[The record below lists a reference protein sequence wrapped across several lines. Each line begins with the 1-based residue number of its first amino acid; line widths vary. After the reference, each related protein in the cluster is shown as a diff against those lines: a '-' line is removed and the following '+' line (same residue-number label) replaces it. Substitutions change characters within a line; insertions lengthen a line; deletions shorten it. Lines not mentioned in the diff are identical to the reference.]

1 MASYSLYNRLGLLSL
16 TLFLLSGLLFWTA
29 LSGSSMLW
37 LRLIS
42 GTLGLCLLLTS
53 FLYAWILFQQPTPRQ
68 TLTTVT
74 AHFLVRFLM
83 NEFGKREGRKLLELC
98 KNPMHHQERLLREII
113 KRNGPTVYG
122 RDHRLMEVNSLEQ
135 FRRQHP
141 LTSYEHF
148 RSYVNRMVEGER
160 DVLIHGLPTSYIRT
174 TGTTGKSKYIPQI
187 NRMRLISH
195 AMAIMSFVY
204 NDLYQVG
211 TLKKTLYFYVAPEIL
226 KTKSGVD
233 IETGATIPEGYDLGL
248 SGFSTPPAG
257 YKITTLH
264 EALYV
269 QLLFGLLDPDIGA
282 MVLGFVHFLESAM
295 KMLETNWK
303 QLVYDIKHG
312 TLNPTL
318 KLPAKIRRQL
328 SEDLTRHGADP
339 KRATQLEKEFEKGF
353 HRIVKR
359 IWPSIPGV
367 HGIDSSGSWPRISQ
381 TYAEG
386 LPLITLVYGCSEAF
400 MCVSPGPKVLKSG
413 YLPFVDR
420 ILFEFIR
427 EQDMGLDKPKTFFL
441 NEVEKGQNYEIVVTQ
456 GFGLYRYRL
465 GDVVRIEDFYENAP
479 VIEFLYRT
487 GQMLNLRFEKLDQT
501 LVLESVRAAVNR
513 WPGRCMLE
521 FAVAESTI
529 LTQDC
534 PVAEPDEV
542 APYYLFF
549 IELLETGKPLSDAEQ
564 RAIDE
569 ELRLRNSDYE
579 RLRREVS
586 ISHPRVLVVRPGTF
600 DDLKDYLLENTG
612 ATANQYKVPRKLRT
626 YAMVDNLLKGVV

>member
-1 MASYSLYNRLGLLSL
+1 MASYSLYNRLRVLST

-29 LSGSSMLW
+29 LSDSPRLW

-42 GTLGLCLLLTS
+42 GTLGLCLLLTA
-53 FLYAWILFQQPTPRQ
+53 FLYFWILIQQPTHRQ
-68 TLTTVT
+68 SLTTVT
-74 AHFLVRFLM
+74 AHFIISFLM
-83 NEFGKREGRKLLELC
+83 NFFGKRELNKLFHRC
-98 KNPMHHQERLLREII
+98 KNPMYHQERLLREII
-113 KRNGPTVYG
+113 KRNGATEYG
-122 RDHRLMEVNSLEQ
+122 RKHRLMEINSLEQ

-141 LTSYEHF
+141 LTNYEHF
-148 RSYVNRMVEGER
+148 RSYVDRMMEGER
-160 DVLIHGLPTSYIRT
+160 DVLIHGQPTSYIRT

-187 NRMRLISH
+187 KRMDIIMQF
-195 AMAIMSFVY
+195 MAILNYVY

-211 TLKKTLYFYVAPEIL
+211 PLRKSLYLYVAPEIQ

-233 IETGATIPEGYDLGL
+233 IETGATIAEGYDWGL

-257 YKITTLH
+257 FKITTLH

-269 QLLFGLLDPDIGA
+269 QLLFSLLDPDIGS

-303 QLVYDIKHG
+303 QLVYDIRHG
-312 TLNPTL
+312 TLNPAL
-318 KLPAKIRRQL
+318 KLPAEIRRKL
-328 SEDLTRHGADP
+328 SEDLARHGADP
-339 KRATQLEKEFEKGF
+339 KRAAQLEKEFEKGF
-353 HRIVKR
+353 RRIIQR
-359 IWPSIPGV
+359 IWPRIRGIHGV
-367 HGIDSSGSWPRISQ
+367 DSSGSWPRISQ

-386 LPLITLVYGCSEAF
+386 LPLVTLAYLCSEAF
-400 MCVSPGPKVLKSG
+400 MCVGPGPKFVRNG
-413 YLPFVDR
+413 YLPLVQQ

-427 EQDMGLDKPKTFFL
+427 EKDMSLDKPQTFFL

-456 GFGLYRYRL
+456 GFGLYRYRM

-501 LVLESVRAAVNR
+501 VVLESVRAAVNR

-529 LTQDC
+529 LSQDC
-534 PVAEPDEV
+534 QVAEPDEL

-549 IELLETGKPLSDAEQ
+549 IELLETGKPLSDAEK

-586 ISHPRVLVVRPGTF
+586 ISHPRVFVVRPGTF
-600 DDLKDYLLENTG
+600 DDLKNYLLENTG
-612 ATANQYKVPRKLRT
+612 ASANQYKVPRKLRT
-626 YAMVDNLLKGVV
+626 YAMVDALLKGVV